1 MIKIP
6 ECNRVGV
13 SFSAGLDS
21 TLLLSLLI
29 LELRATEREHIP
41 IVAFTTH
48 KSTGEAEY
56 TERMIELIRKHFN
69 RKVEHINDLPN
80 SPEYEE
86 QGVADPDNI
95 RRIYNYYDNDIKI
108 YVGVNN
114 SNNCPHKLP
123 WKYTRFKHYDSPFLD
138 YSKDQLL
145 KMYQFIGIEHLIPY
159 THSCAQQKHG
169 NCGKCYSCRERQ
181 WAFDQLGLENPETIP
196 IE

>member
-6 ECNRVGV
+6 ECNRIGV

-21 TLLLSLLI
+21 TLLLSLII
-29 LELRATEREHIP
+29 LELRETEREHIP
-41 IVAFTTH
+41 IIAFTTH

-56 TERMIELIRKHFN
+56 TARMLELIRKHFR
-69 RKVEHINDLPN
+69 RKIEHINDLPN
-80 SPEYEE
+80 SPEFEI

-114 SNNCPHKLP
+114 SNDCPHKLP
-123 WKYTRFKHYDSPFLD
+123 WKYTRFNHYESPFLD
-138 YSKDQLL
+138 LSKDKLL
-145 KMYQFIGIEHLIPY
+145 QMYQFLGIEHFIPY
-159 THSCAQQKHG
+159 THSCAKQKHG